1 MPASLAS
8 MLPAEATA
16 DAVLDRFV
24 EWVSQSNL
32 SLYPHQEEAILELL
46 GGKHV
51 VLSTP
56 TGSGKSLVAFALH
69 FNAMARKETS
79 FYTCPIKALVN
90 EKFFALCEAFGPENV
105 ALMTGDAAVNRNAPI
120 VCCTAEILMNL
131 SLREGRRFADWV
143 VMDEFHYYGDK
154 ERGVAWQV
162 PLLTLPETTF
172 LLMSATLGDV
182 TAITK
187 PLEELT
193 GKGVAEVRSARRP
206 VPLEYSYAE
215 TPLHETVQKLL
226 ESGRSPVYLVNF
238 SQRAA
243 AEQAQNLLSIDFLT
257 KAQKERLKEAVA
269 GTRFDTPFGKDLKR
283 LLLHG
288 VGLHHAGLLPKYRRL
303 VERLSQEGLLQ
314 VISGTDTLGVGVN
327 IPIRTVLLTQLCK
340 FDGEKTAQLT
350 VRDFLQISGRAGRKG
365 FDDKGY
371 VVAQAPAHVIENLK
385 LQQKKDSGKKVV
397 LQKPPTKGYVHWDQS
412 TFEKLQTRP
421 PEPLESRFTLSHG
434 LIVNLLQANAESSVG
449 GYRRLVELIGKHH
462 GHLQAKQRLYKQA
475 RVLLRSLLAAGLVVH
490 ERRTSTMAAH
500 LVLQPGLQAS
510 FSLHHT
516 LSLFMLETLGKLDKA
531 VEGYAL
537 HLLSLVESILESPDA
552 VLYAQLDKVK
562 GQKVAE
568 LKAQGVE
575 YEQRMEELE
584 KLTWPKPDADFIYG
598 HFNAFAEKHPWVGQ
612 EDVRPKSIA
621 RELFETCATFNDY
634 IKDYGLQRSEGVL
647 LRYLSEAYK
656 TLATNVPEGA
666 RDEGVEDVLAF
677 LLTTLKQVDS
687 SLLEEWQG
695 MREEPG
701 PKRPAA
707 YEPPP
712 RKPPDLGADPKK
724 LAARVRAE
732 LHRLVVA
739 LARKRYEEAAE
750 MVPSSSGWTA
760 ERFEAE
766 LQPYWAK
773 YGALD
778 TTPRARQA
786 SLTQVEP
793 GDEPRVWRVRHA
805 LVSPDGEQDFM
816 LEGQVDLRGRED
828 SDEPL
833 FDLRRIAE

>member
-1 MPASLAS
+1 MPASLGAL
-8 MLPAEATA
+8 LPPQPTP

-24 EWVSQSNL
+24 DWVAQSGL

-46 GGKHV
+46 AGKHV

-56 TGSGKSLVAFALH
+56 TGSGKSLVAYALH
-69 FNAMARKETS
+69 FNALARKETS

-105 ALMTGDAAVNRNAPI
+105 ALMTGDATVNRGAPI
-120 VCCTAEILMNL
+120 VCCTAEILMNFA
-131 SLREGRRFADWV
+131 LREGRRFADWV
-143 VMDEFHYYGDK
+143 VMDEFHYYGDR

-182 TAITK
+182 TAITG

-193 GKGVAEVRSARRP
+193 GKAVAEVRSAQRP

-226 ESGRSPVYLVNF
+226 EGGRSPVYLVNF

-257 KAQKERLKEAVA
+257 KAQKEKVKEAVI

-303 VERLSQEGLLQ
+303 VERLSQDGLLQ

-327 IPIRTVLLTQLCK
+327 VPIRTVLLTQLCK
-340 FDGEKTAQLT
+340 YDGEKTAVLS

-365 FDDKGY
+365 FDDIGY
-371 VVAQAPAHVIENLK
+371 VVAQAPAHVIENHK

-397 LQKPPTKGYVHWDQS
+397 LQKPPQKGYVHWDQA
-412 TFEKLQTRP
+412 TFEKLQSRP

-434 LIVNLLQANAESSVG
+434 LIVNLLQAYADAATG
-449 GYRRLVELIGKHH
+449 GYTRLIELISGHH
-462 GHLQAKQRLYKQA
+462 GHTQAKVRLYKQA
-475 RVLLRSLLAAGLVVH
+475 RVLLRSLLSAGLVTH
-490 ERRTSTMAAH
+490 EKRTATMRAH
-500 LVLQPGLQAS
+500 LQLQVGLQAS

-516 LSLFMLETLGKLDKA
+516 LSLFMLEAVGALDKTQ
-531 VEGYAL
+531 EGYAL
-537 HLLSLVESILESPDA
+537 HLLSLVESILESPDV
-552 VLYAQLDKVK
+552 VLYAQLDRLK
-562 GQKVAE
+562 GEKVAE

-575 YEQRMEELE
+575 YAQRMEELD
-584 KLTWPKPDADFIYG
+584 KLTWPKPDADYIYG
-598 HFNAFAEKHPWVGQ
+598 TFNAFAAHHPWVGT

-634 IKDYGLQRSEGVL
+634 VKDYGLQRSEGVL

-656 TLATNVPEGA
+656 TLATNVPEAA

-677 LLTTLKQVDS
+677 LLTTLKQVDT
-687 SLLEEWQG
+687 SLLDEWQR

-701 PKRPAA
+701 PKRQETEAPK
-707 YEPPP
+707 
-712 RKPPDLGADPKK
+712 RPPDLAADPKK

-732 LHRLVVA
+732 AHRLVVA
-739 LARKRYEEAAE
+739 LARKNYEEAAE
-750 MVPSSSGWTA
+750 MVAAGWTA

-766 LQPYWAK
+766 LLPYWAK
-773 YGALD
+773 YPSID

-786 SLTQVEP
+786 KLTTLVLE
-793 GDEPRVWRVRHA
+793 EPRVWKVRHA
-805 LVSPDGEQDFM
+805 IVSPDGEEDFF
-816 LEGQVDLRGRED
+816 LEGEIDLRGRED

-833 FDLRRIAE
+833 LHLVKIGE